1 MDIATSTPPSGPSLA
16 SNVRRVITHPGTRQ
30 LMGLAGI
37 AAAIAV
43 GITVWFWSQGSNM
56 APLFTG
62 LMPEDEMA
70 VVQALQTRNIPFEQ
84 SEGAVMIPAEQVHN
98 MRLALAAE
106 GLPHG
111 SGVGFE
117 LIRDAGGLGSSP
129 FMENARYQHVLET
142 ELARTITSM
151 QPVKGARIHLALPR
165 RSAFVRPNETASA
178 AVMVTLH
185 SGRTLDA
192 GQIASI
198 VHLVSSSVPQLA
210 DDRVSVVDQRGTLLN
225 RPHSGGQGLN
235 DEQIAFQE
243 RTEQRYVERIMQLL
257 QPFTGAGRVSAQVTV
272 DMDFSR
278 AEQTRESY
286 DPNSRTIRSEQSS
299 EEKRGGESAVGGVP
313 GALSNRPP
321 NTAVNN
327 EQSSSTTVNGT
338 SSTQSTRNYEINR
351 TVEQTWQNPGR
362 VRRISAAVVVDHMP
376 TGTDGALEPLPQE
389 QMNRIQALVQEA
401 IGFDDVRGDSVSVQN
416 LPFQPIEAPEV
427 ESLPMWEQ
435 PVLQDMAR
443 QLVGLIVLLLVAFR
457 LFRPAVSAVL
467 GASVAASGTPALAA
481 ATGGGSS
488 STALAVEGS
497 SFEADSGAAQPKR
510 HKLDFTPQNDF
521 DEKLAAVREVVGQDP
536 GRVANVVRGW
546 IADE

>member
-1 MDIATSTPPSGPSLA
+1 MEMASSTTPAAPSLA
-16 SNVRRVITHPGTRQ
+16 SNVRRVISHPGTRQ
-30 LMGLAGI
+30 LMGLGGI

-43 GITVWFWSQGSNM
+43 GITIWFWSQGANM

-62 LMPEDEMA
+62 LMPEDQMA
-70 VVQALQTRNIPFEQ
+70 VVQALQSRNIPFEQ
-84 SEGAVMIPAEQVHN
+84 ADGAVMIPAEQVHD
-98 MRLALAAE
+98 MRLALASE
-106 GLPHG
+106 GLPQG

-117 LIRDAGGLGSSP
+117 LIRDAGGMGSSP
-129 FMENARYQHVLET
+129 FMENKRYQHVLET
-142 ELARTITSM
+142 ELGRTITSM
-151 QPVKGARIHLALPR
+151 QPVRGARIHLALPR

-178 AVMVTLH
+178 AVMLTLH
-185 SGRTLDA
+185 PGRALDA

-210 DDRVSVVDQRGTLLN
+210 DGRVSVVDQRGTLLN
-225 RPHSGGQGLN
+225 RPKGAGQGLN

-243 RTEQRYVERIMQLL
+243 RTEQRYVERILQLL

-286 DPNSRTIRSEQSS
+286 DPNSRTLRSEQLA
-299 EEKRGGESAVGGVP
+299 EEKRGGEGAVGGVP

-321 NTAVNN
+321 NTAANAEQEANN
-327 EQSSSTTVNGT
+327 AGT

-351 TVEQTWQNPGR
+351 TIEQTWQNPGR

-376 TGTDGALEPLPQE
+376 TGTEGETEALPQE
-389 QMNRIQALVQEA
+389 QIDRIQALVREA
-401 IGFDDVRGDSVSVQN
+401 IGFSDTRGDSVSVQN
-416 LPFQPIEAPEV
+416 LRFQPIEVPEV
-427 ESLPMWEQ
+427 ESIPLWEQ
-435 PVLQDMAR
+435 PMLQDMAR
-443 QLVGLIVLLLVAFR
+443 QLLGLIVLLLVAFR

-467 GASVAASGTPALAA
+467 SATVASNATPALASSGA
-481 ATGGGSS
+481 ASS

-497 SFEADSGAAQPKR
+497 SFDSEPEAAMPGAPKR
-510 HKLDFTPQNDF
+510 DKLDFTPQNDF